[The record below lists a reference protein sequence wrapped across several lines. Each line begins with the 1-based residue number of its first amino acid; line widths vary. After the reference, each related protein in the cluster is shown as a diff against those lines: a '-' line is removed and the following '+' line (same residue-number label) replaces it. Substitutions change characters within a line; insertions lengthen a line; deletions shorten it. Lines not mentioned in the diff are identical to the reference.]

1 MQGDEARILL
11 GFPPNSRPT
20 LSQVKAAYRKK
31 VWESHPDLFPFDEKP
46 MAESRFKLMSEAY
59 TYLLSGARWT
69 HSTSATYTRVVRTGM
84 PRAHGGRSNQAL
96 IRLPFFFIILGTVGL
111 GGLNATR
118 AYKKQKETYPSHN
131 PFLP

>member
-31 VWESHPDLFPFDEKP
+31 
-46 MAESRFKLMSEAY
+46 MSEAY